1 MENAQLIALSRQ
13 IALKRQMSVVANNV
27 ANVNTTGFKAE
38 AMLYEEYV
46 MPVARSGG
54 YSKANQTL
62 SFTQDWATVA
72 DFTAG
77 AIARTGNEFDIALQG
92 DGFLTVETP
101 QGERWT
107 RAGALQLDNTGTLV
121 NASGFPVLSQGGQ
134 IRFGANETDIRFNED
149 GSISSSAGAKGTL
162 WLVEFENMQ
171 ELAREGGSLFS
182 GGQPVPSPLT
192 RVIQG
197 SIERSNV
204 SGVTEIAEMIRVN
217 RSYQSIAQL
226 IQRQDDLRRDAIKTL
241 GSLTS

>member
-38 AMLYEEYV
+38 ALLYEEYV
-46 MPVARSGG
+46 MPVAKYGN
-54 YSKANQTL
+54 YSKINQQL
-62 SFTQDWATVA
+62 SYTQDWATVA

-77 AIARTGNEFDIALQG
+77 AIATTGNELDIALQG
-92 DGFLTVETP
+92 DGFLTVQTP
-101 QGERWT
+101 DGERWT

-121 NASGFPVLSQGGQ
+121 NASGYPILSEGGQ

-149 GSISSSAGAKGTL
+149 GSITSSAGSKGTL
-162 WLVEFENMQ
+162 KLVEFENMQ
-171 ELAREGGSLFS
+171 QLAREGGTLFS
-182 GGQPVPSPLT
+182 GGVPLPSPQT
-192 RVIQG
+192 RVVQG
-197 SIERSNV
+197 AIERSNV

-226 IQRQDDLRRDAIKTL
+226 IKRQDELRRDAIKTL
-241 GSLTS
+241 GNLTS